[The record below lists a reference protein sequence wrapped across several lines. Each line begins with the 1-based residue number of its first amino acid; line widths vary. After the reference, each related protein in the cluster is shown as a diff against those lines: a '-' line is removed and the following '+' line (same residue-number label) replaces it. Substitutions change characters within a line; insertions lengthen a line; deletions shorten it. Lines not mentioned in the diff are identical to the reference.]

1 MKYDL
6 SIKQEN
12 IQPHLDIEKEIQ
24 LKQDGLFTFVIR
36 VNSGNIVDLSILENI
51 NVQREYLTTIIVQ
64 KFPVSFNSGERS
76 QANSIRS
83 DNLQCDSKKRDNPT
97 GKP

>member
-51 NVQREYLTTIIVQ
+51 NVKREYLTTIIVQ
-64 KFPVSFNSGERS
+64 KFPVSSYSGKRS
-76 QANSIRS
+76 QSNPIRP
-83 DNLQCDSKKRDNPT
+83 DNLQCGSQEGDSPT
-97 GKP
+97 GES